1 MINGKSYRGSNISV
15 EGDSVILDD
24 KILDEYRT
32 EKIANISI
40 VGDID
45 SVEGGSRVTVNG
57 NVGLVRTVSGDI
69 DIYGAVNKGIT
80 TTSGDVTVDSNV
92 AGSISTVSGDVT
104 ASEIAGN
111 VRTVSG
117 DVTTKGGNRYE

>member
-1 MINGKSYRGSNISV
+1 MSIFRRWFSFFNVVNQVSNRYGNSSGASRSFSRVIIRGNSKISNSQIGNVMINGKSYRGSNI
-15 EGDSVILDD
+15 
-24 KILDEYRT
+24 
-32 EKIANISI
+32 
-40 VGDID
+40 
-45 SVEGGSRVTVNG
+45 
-57 NVGLVRTVSGDI
+57 GDI
-69 DIYGAVNKGIT
+69 DIYGTVNKGIT